1 MKAQMPTMAYAI
13 ISGVSFLHLR
23 SSVTERRQ
31 PHGRQSRLTHHAV
44 PDTRYDRTHR
54 VCTWS
59 DRNNAQTAIG
69 AAVPGLLAALCGV
82 ATQPRGA
89 PKLVD
94 AARQQSGRWGNFA
107 SMIGAAGQS
116 SLIEKGSQILSSLLG
131 GRDQT
136 ALAGAVGKYAG
147 LGQNASGSLLG
158 MLIPVVMG
166 TIAQQQGARSL
177 DANGIANLLAG
188 QKDNIAAALPAGF
201 ANLLGGTGLL
211 DSLGG
216 AARTATAAAGQTAR
230 VTTSAARAI
239 GDTGQRTVSLNWLY
253 WLIPLLAILAVLIY
267 LFAKPAEQVAQQGVT
282 AAQGLT
288 VGGLDIGKQIT
299 DSITNLRTT
308 LAGITD
314 AASAQAALPKL
325 REVTTQIDKV
335 DGLLAQLS
343 PEQRKVLAGIVN
355 PLMPSLN
362 QLFDKVLAIP
372 GVAELLKPTIDALRA
387 KLATLTV
394 SLLPAAFINRRRGAG
409 G

>member
-1 MKAQMPTMAYAI
+1 M
-13 ISGVSFLHLR
+13 
-23 SSVTERRQ
+23 
-31 PHGRQSRLTHHAV
+31 
-44 PDTRYDRTHR
+44 HR
-54 VCTWS
+54 VETRIREDAMAINLVS
-59 DRNNAQTAIG
+59 LVMQFLTPEMIGRIASALGLDRNNAQTAIG
-69 AAVPGLLAALCGV
+69 AAVPGLLAGLSGV
-82 ATQPRGA
+82 AAQPGGA
-89 PKLVD
+89 QKLVD
-94 AARQQSGRWGNFA
+94 AARQQTGALGSFA
-107 SMIGAAGQS
+107 NMLGASGQS

-147 LGQNASGSLLG
+147 LGQSASGSLLG
-158 MLIPVVMG
+158 MLAPIVMG
-166 TIAQQQGARSL
+166 TIGQQQGTRSL
-177 DANGIANLLAG
+177 DAGGIASLLSS
-188 QKDNIAAALPAGF
+188 QKDNIVAALPAGF

-239 GDTGQRTVSLNWLY
+239 GDTGQRAAAASLNWLY

-267 LFAKPAEQVAQQGVT
+267 LFARPAEQVAQQGVT
-282 AAQGLT
+282 AVQGLT
-288 VGGLDIGKQIT
+288 VGGLDIGKQVT
-299 DSITNLRTT
+299 DSFTTLRTT

-335 DGLLAQLS
+335 DGLLGQLS

-387 KLATLTV
+387 KLALLT
-394 SLLPAAFINRRRGAG
+394 A
-409 G
+409 